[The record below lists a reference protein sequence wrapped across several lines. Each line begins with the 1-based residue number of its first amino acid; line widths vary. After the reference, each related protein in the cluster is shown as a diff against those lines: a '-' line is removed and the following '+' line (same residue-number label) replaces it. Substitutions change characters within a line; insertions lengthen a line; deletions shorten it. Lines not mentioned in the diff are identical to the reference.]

1 MDGYVT
7 IGTNLDL
14 SGIEKKLDQMAS
26 MMEKKTGDAAEKAA
40 AASSKKLARGMTVG
54 ISVLSRVVDKIMN
67 AVSNS
72 LDSAIGRVDTMNNFS
87 TVMKNLGQ
95 SSNDAE
101 QSVDYLAEKLS
112 ELPTTLDAAVS
123 GVQQF
128 TSANN
133 NVKASTEMFLALNNA
148 ILAGGAPMEQQQS
161 ALYNLTRAYSAHN
174 IQADQWYSLM
184 AAAPAQMNQV
194 AEAMGLGKNNAE
206 ALGEGLRKGT
216 ISLNDFMT
224 TLVKLNKGQIEGF
237 TSLEEQALAA
247 TGGIRTSLANLKNAV
262 VKGVAEVIQTIGQT
276 NIANFFESI
285 RQAIKATIPY
295 IAAFVK
301 SFMAAV
307 VAVGKIIGTIA
318 SAIGG
323 LFGKKSKGGAKE
335 FSADLSSSA
344 ISMGNLGS
352 GAGTAS
358 KNLGKAAKSA
368 KEVKKQLAGFDEMNV
383 LQDTTSSAGGSGG
396 AGGADVGGLGDLG
409 GLGDFNLGDLT
420 DKIKSATFNTDLFTA
435 AVWGLIGAFA
445 AWKLGTFL
453 KDIGAFPKILG
464 EMSKADILTKAIGIG
479 AIISGL
485 VIGIKGVIDY
495 LKDPT
500 WENFAKILAGIA
512 LIVAGLALVF
522 SGTAALIGAIV
533 LVVAAV
539 GIAVYKNWD
548 KIKEVLGKVGDW
560 IKTKVIDPVVN
571 FFKGLWETIKAIFSP
586 VIEFYKNIFTTII
599 TNIKTMISNVKQI
612 LTALWTAIKAIFGPV
627 FQWIY
632 DKIIKPI
639 SDKFTALWTGIKNGV
654 TSAVDKVK
662 SVFSGVINF
671 FKNIVSSIVSVFTTI
686 GSKVGNAIGKAFK
699 GAINVVLSVI
709 ENVLNTPI
717 RTINS
722 LISVINALPGVKLKS
737 LSTFKLPRLAK
748 GGIINQPGRGVMVGS
763 AIAGERGAEGV
774 IPLTD
779 SQQMAILGEAIGR
792 YITVNA
798 NITNTMNGRV
808 ISRELQKVQNESDF
822 AFNR

>member
-7 IGTNLDL
+7 IGTDLDL
-14 SGIEKKLDQMAS
+14 SGIEHKLDQLSS
-26 MMEKKTGDAAEKAA
+26 MMEKKAVDAADN
-40 AASSKKLARGMTVG
+40 AASKSSKRFTAGFAIGV
-54 ISVLSRVVDKIMN
+54 SALSSIMGKIMSK
-67 AVSNS
+67 VSQAMG
-72 LDSAIGRVDTMNNFS
+72 SAISRVDTLENFPR
-87 TVMKNLGQ
+87 VMGTLGIDT
-95 SSNDAE
+95 NKAANA
-101 QSVDYLAEKLS
+101 VNYLSEKLTG
-112 ELPTTLDAAVS
+112 LPTTLDAGVSAV
-123 GVQQF
+123 QRF
-128 TSANN
+128 TTKTLD
-133 NVKASTEMFLALNNA
+133 VEVSTKMFLALNNA
-148 ILAGGAPMEQQQS
+148 LLASGSSMEKQQS
-161 ALYNLTRAYSAHN
+161 ALYMLSNAFSRGNMDLDAWYSA
-174 IQADQWYSLM
+174 IEAM
-184 AAAPAQMNQV
+184 PAQMKQV
-194 AEAMGLGKNNAE
+194 ADVMGYVSPDNLYAAMKK
-206 ALGEGLRKGT
+206 GEVS
-216 ISLNDFMT
+216 INDFMR
-224 TLVKLNKGQIEGF
+224 TLVDMNEHAMGPYE
-237 TSLEEQALAA
+237 SLEEQARQGTKGIA
-247 TGGIRTSLANLKNAV
+247 TSIANLKTAIV
-262 VKGVAEVIQTIGQT
+262 RGVADILATIGQE
-276 NIANFFESI
+276 NISNFFENI
-285 RQAIKATIPY
+285 IKMIKAVIPY
-295 IAAFVK
+295 ITAFVK
-301 SFMAAV
+301 TFV
-307 VAVGKIIGTIA
+307 TGLNYIFLLLGKIG
-318 SAIGG
+318 SFFGK
-323 LFGKKSKGGAKE
+323 LFGKKTKKDTDKTKTSYDGVGAAIGGVGDSAKKATG
-335 FSADLSSSA
+335 SAKKLKKEL
-344 ISMGNLGS
+344 GNL
-352 GAGTAS
+352 
-358 KNLGKAAKSA
+358 
-368 KEVKKQLAGFDEMNV
+368 QGFDEMNV
-383 LQDTTSSAGGSGG
+383 LQDNSDTGSSGGG
-396 AGGADVGGLGDLG
+396 AGGVGGLDAGGLGALGDLG
-409 GLGDFNLGDLT
+409 GLDIL
-420 DKIKSATFNTDLFTA
+420 DKIGKKLKDATLFTDLFTA

-522 SGTAALIGAIV
+522 NGTVAIIAGIV

-539 GIAVYKNWD
+539 GVAIYKNWD
-548 KIKEVLGKVGDW
+548 KIKAVLSKVGDW

-571 FFKGLWETIKAIFSP
+571 FFKGLWEAIKAIFSP

-599 TNIKTMISNVKQI
+599 TNIKTMISNITQV
-612 LTALWTAIKAIFGPV
+612 LTALWTGIKAIFGPV

-671 FKNIVSSIVSVFTTI
+671 FKNIVNSIVSVFTTI

-717 RTINS
+717 RAINS

-779 SQQMAILGEAIGR
+779 SQQMSLLGEAIGR